1 MSRAEESEPVVL
13 GGRYRL
19 LEALATGGM
28 ATVYLARQRGRAG
41 FARTVAIKRM
51 HPHFSEQHDFKALFI
66 DEARLAARITHPNVV
81 QTLDV
86 VEDTA
91 ELFIVMEYVRGLPLS
106 QLQKLADLGHGIPV
120 DVACSIAVGA
130 LHGLHAAH
138 EAKDEAGRPLGIVHR
153 DVSPQN
159 LLVGVDG
166 VARLIDFGVAKAVSQ
181 LHTTREGE
189 LRGKLAYMAP
199 EQIRGGVADRQTDV
213 FSAAVVLWQSLAGR
227 RLFVGNNDGE
237 LIYRLL
243 EAQVVPPSTHRQ
255 GVPAELDRIVMK
267 GLSRDRNVRYASAL
281 DMVHDLEES
290 VAIASQRTVAA
301 WVQDVGHEVLKE
313 RSAILN
319 DLLGQASLHDD
330 PDTLEALRV
339 SLTTPS
345 VHGDGSK
352 TPRLFPMAS
361 AASRPSS
368 DDGTETVPLPDA
380 RAAETDSQ
388 LSVDA
393 RWARPHR
400 RARVWGAAGLAVVL
414 GAVALAFAAP
424 AAPVVPRLT
433 AGGARPAAL
442 ARQSVARAMPEP
454 TPPPP
459 PPVEPPP
466 KAAPRKAVKPAAIAP
481 KPKPAAKGTSL
492 YKRE

>member
-213 FSAAVVLWQSLAGR
+213 FSAAVVLWQTLAGR

-330 PDTLEALRV
+330 PDTLEALRI
-339 SLTTPS
+339 SLTAPS

-352 TPRLFPMAS
+352 TPRLFPMAT

-368 DDGTETVPLPDA
+368 DDGTETVPLP
-380 RAAETDSQ
+380 
-388 LSVDA
+388 
-393 RWARPHR
+393 
-400 RARVWGAAGLAVVL
+400 RARVWAAAGLAVVL

-442 ARQSVARAMPEP
+442 ARQSVARATPEP

-459 PPVEPPP
+459 PVVPPP

-481 KPKPAAKGTSL
+481 KPKPPAKGTSL